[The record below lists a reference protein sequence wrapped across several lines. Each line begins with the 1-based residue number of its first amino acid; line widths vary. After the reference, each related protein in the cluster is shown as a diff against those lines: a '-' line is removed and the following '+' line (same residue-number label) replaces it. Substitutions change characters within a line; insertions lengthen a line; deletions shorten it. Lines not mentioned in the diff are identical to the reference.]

1 MPSTIT
7 LAFSHTHNMTTQ
19 VIPVLCYWNML
30 RLAVYAHYY
39 NCKLTYGTVMKGTHF
54 SLLVGEY

>member
-1 MPSTIT
+1 
-7 LAFSHTHNMTTQ
+7 
-19 VIPVLCYWNML
+19 ML

-54 SLLVGEY
+54 SLLVSEY